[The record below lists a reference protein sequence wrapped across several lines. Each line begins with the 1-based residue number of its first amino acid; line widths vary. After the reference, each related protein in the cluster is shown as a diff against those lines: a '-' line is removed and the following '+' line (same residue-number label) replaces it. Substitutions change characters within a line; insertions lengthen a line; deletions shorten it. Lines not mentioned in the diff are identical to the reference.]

1 MSLTRSYIATTALGL
16 TLFAT
21 TASADLTAGDVWG
34 DWRGYLEGMG
44 YTVTATEA
52 AEAGAL
58 LVSGISV
65 ASNGGAA
72 TDAITVRI
80 GDLQFV
86 ENNDG
91 SVAIVMPSEM
101 PITIDVTNPA
111 PQPLEQIGALL
122 TQTGQVMTVR
132 GDASALVYDYTAD
145 TFGLALTSLTEGGA
159 PLDDSSV
166 RFSLTGTALASKTNV
181 TVSDTRSY
189 TQTMQIGS
197 IAYDLFMQE
206 EGESENISINSAL
219 SDLSFRGISN
229 MPMGDVSQ
237 TQDVAA
243 LLAQGFA
250 VDGTFNANGTETQI
264 EVTSDEGTTKIK
276 TGTARSTFGI
286 AMDTQGVR
294 YDVSADQVQMGG
306 QLAGLP
312 FPLFVEMAKY
322 GFELRAPVAKS
333 DDPQDFKLAFNM
345 TDFTMS
351 DIIWAL
357 FDASAQLPRDPA
369 TVAIDLSGKAKVLV
383 DGLSPQNAQQLAM
396 TGAAPAEL
404 NALKIDRLLVDA
416 LGAKVEATGD
426 ITFDNIDTTT
436 MAGIPKP
443 VGDININIAGANELM
458 DKLTAIGMLP
468 AEQAMGAR
476 MMMGLFAVPGAAPD
490 TLTSKIEF
498 NDAGQILANGQRIK

>member
-1 MSLTRSYIATTALGL
+1 MSLARSFLATTALGL

-21 TASADLTAGDVWG
+21 TASADLTAEDVWG

-44 YTVTATEA
+44 YTVTAAEA
-52 AEAGAL
+52 AAFGTL
-58 LVSGISV
+58 KVSGISV
-65 ASNGGAA
+65 ASDGGPSV
-72 TDAITVRI
+72 DAVTVRI
-80 GDLQFV
+80 SDLEFV

-91 SVAIVMPSEM
+91 SVAVMMPSEM
-101 PITIDVTNPA
+101 PITIDVKNPA
-111 PQPLEQIGALL
+111 PQPLEQIGAVF

-132 GDASALVYDYTAD
+132 GNASALAYDYSAD
-145 TFGLALTSLTEGGA
+145 TFGLALTSLTKDGA
-159 PLDDSSV
+159 PMDNVSV
-166 RFSLTGTALASKTNV
+166 RFSMNGTALASKTDV

-189 TQTMQIGS
+189 AQTMQIS
-197 IAYDLFMQE
+197 SVTYDLFMKEPDNVEQV
-206 EGESENISINSAL
+206 SINSAL
-219 SDLSFRGISN
+219 SNFSFSGTSN
-229 MPMGDVSQ
+229 LPAGDVSQ

-250 VDGTFNANGTETQI
+250 FDGAFDANGTETQI
-264 EVTSDEGTTKIK
+264 EITSEEGTTKIK
-276 TGTARSTFGI
+276 TGSARSTVGV

-294 YDVSADQVQMGG
+294 YDVNADQVQMGG

-322 GFELRAPVAKS
+322 GFELRAPLTKS

-357 FDASAQLPRDPA
+357 FDASGKLPRDPA
-369 TVAIDLSGKAKVLV
+369 TLALDVSGKAKVLV
-383 DGLSPQNAQQLAM
+383 DGLSPQGAQELALSG
-396 TGAAPAEL
+396 TAPAEVE
-404 NALKIDRLLVDA
+404 ALKIDRLLVDA

-426 ITFDNIDTTT
+426 ITFDNADTTT
-436 MAGIPKP
+436 MAGFPKP
-443 VGDININIAGANELM
+443 VGDININIAGANGLM
-458 DKLTAIGMLP
+458 DKLTAMGMLP